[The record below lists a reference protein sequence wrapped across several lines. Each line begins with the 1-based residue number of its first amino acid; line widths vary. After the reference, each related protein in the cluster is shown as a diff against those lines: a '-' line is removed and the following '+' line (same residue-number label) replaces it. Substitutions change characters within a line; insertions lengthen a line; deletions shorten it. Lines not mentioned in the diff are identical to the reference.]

1 MALALAPEQKQFVVD
16 MVLTGQFENESE
28 VVNEALRRMAN
39 LDYLTPPPLTAEQI
53 EGIYG
58 PNREEDER
66 ESRVGRAAI
75 ASIRRA
81 AQRGTEA

>member
-1 MALALAPEQKQFVVD
+1 
-16 MVLTGQFENESE
+16 MVLTGRFGNESE

-39 LDYLTPPPLTAEQI
+39 LDYLMPPPLAAQQI
-53 EGIYG
+53 EEIYG
-58 PNREEDER
+58 PNPEEEER

-81 AQRGTEA
+81 VQRGAEG